1 MTETPPPAPRDK
13 SLLDRFNPGWAALV
27 VASIALILA
36 AAREIIAEKGCAKR
50 VVALCKE
57 AGVTLTE
64 AGATHPYHKDPD
76 DAYIRIAPSF
86 PTPAELSLAMEIF
99 CTSARLA
106 FAEKLLG

>member
-1 MTETPPPAPRDK
+1 M
-13 SLLDRFNPGWAALV
+13 LDGVNDRVQIPSHPLGEDWTIAAWV
-27 VASIALILA
+27 KPEGGYFVTY
-36 AAREIIAEKGCAKR
+36 IAEKGCAKR

-64 AGATHPYHKDPD
+64 AGATHPYHRDPD

-106 FAEKLLG
+106 FIEKLLG

>member
-1 MTETPPPAPRDK
+1 M
-13 SLLDRFNPGWAALV
+13 
-27 VASIALILA
+27 
-36 AAREIIAEKGCAKR
+36 
-50 VVALCKE
+50 VALCKE